1 MVILYVCVFVVFVN
15 SVYVVRIFYKYINE
29 VIILWLKLFINKI
42 YDICFVIVCIYC
54 LLYSLYVY
62 LNILKLVRNR
72 NELKIYI

>member
-42 YDICFVIVCIYC
+42 YICFVKVCIYC

>member
-29 VIILWLKLFINKI
+29 VIILWLISFINKI
-42 YDICFVIVCIYC
+42 YICFVIVCIYC